1 MKFTK
6 ITSSVLASM
15 MLLAALASC
24 GDSAGTTETT
34 PVDTTPATTEVVTE
48 AGYPAPD
55 TSNLDFGGKE
65 LRIQSIAWGNFAK
78 YYFPEEATGD
88 SVDDACYARLIG
100 VQEALNVT
108 IAEVVWGADG
118 QSHKDVMKSV
128 QAGDDAYDMVFTHC
142 IDGYSDYATNNAV
155 YNLDSLP
162 YVDFDAPW
170 WSKSMIDTF
179 RIGNETYFGFGDII
193 LTTPYSMFFNKEIA
207 AEYDMPDHYQMVR
220 DGKWTYDTF
229 LTQARMV
236 SVDVNGDGKMDYNDK
251 TGYAGDLTEALGNI
265 PFALG
270 IQLTRYT
277 EDGLVLNFW
286 SDKLLEI
293 FNKTYDYFLD
303 PAVSAGYF
311 RHKVDV
317 GQGFGDGLS
326 LYTIAN
332 VSGMASL
339 RDVDIEFGVVPM
351 PKYDESQAEYRCYV
365 WSPTVCV
372 PTTITRPELV
382 GACLEQFAYLSKPVT
397 QAYIEDLIRGK
408 STRDT
413 ETLEMLD
420 IIYGSQVID
429 IGGTYL
435 GFDTN
440 FRKVFYCFYDL
451 MSAGNNNVASFYE
464 KSEKA
469 ILKALDNMYTKIIEN
484 QELIS

>member
-1 MKFTK
+1 MKHLK
-6 ITSSVLASM
+6 
-15 MLLAALASC
+15 LLPALLLIATLASC
-24 GDSAGTTETT
+24 GGEAAGTTDTT
-34 PVDTTPATTEVVTE
+34 PVDTAPATTEAVTE
-48 AGYPAPD
+48 PGYPAPD
-55 TSNLDFGGKE
+55 TSSLDFGGDE
-65 LRIQSIAWGNFAK
+65 LRIFSVQWGNVSK
-78 YYFPEEATGD
+78 YYFPEEETGD
-88 SVDDACYARLIG
+88 SVLDACYSRLRN
-100 VQEALNVT
+100 VEEALNVKV
-108 IAEVVWGADG
+108 AEPAWGADG
-118 QSHKDVMKSV
+118 QAHKDVMKTV

-155 YNLDSLP
+155 YNLDALP
-162 YVDFDAPW
+162 YVNFEAPW

-179 RIGNETYFGFGDII
+179 RIGTETYFGFGDII
-193 LTTPYSMFFNKEIA
+193 LNTPSSIFFNKEIA

-229 LTQARMV
+229 LKQARMV
-236 SVDVNGDGKMDYNDK
+236 SIDVNGDGKMDYNDK

-265 PFALG
+265 PFAVG
-270 IQLTRYT
+270 IQLTKYT
-277 EDGLVLNFW
+277 DDGLQLNFW
-286 SDKLLEI
+286 SDKLLEV

-303 PAVSAGYF
+303 PSVSQGYF
-311 RHKVDV
+311 RHYVDV

-351 PKYDESQAEYRCYV
+351 PKYDESQSEYRCYV
-365 WSPTVCV
+365 WSPSVCV
-372 PTTITRPELV
+372 PTTILRPELV
-382 GACLEQFAYLSKPVT
+382 GAALEQFAYESVPVT
-397 QAYIEDLIRGK
+397 NAYIEDLIRGK

-420 IIYGSQVID
+420 IIYDSQVLD

-435 GFDTN
+435 GFDSN

-451 MSAGNNNVASFYE
+451 MSTKNDNVASFYE

-469 ILKALDNMYTKIIEN
+469 ILKVLDNLYTKVIEN
-484 QELIS
+484 QSID

>member
-1 MKFTK
+1 MKHLK
-6 ITSSVLASM
+6 
-15 MLLAALASC
+15 LLPALLLIATLASC
-24 GDSAGTTETT
+24 GGEAAGTTDTT
-34 PVDTTPATTEVVTE
+34 PVDTAPATTEAVTE
-48 AGYPAPD
+48 PGYPAPD

-65 LRIQSIAWGNFAK
+65 LRIFSVQWGNVSK
-78 YYFPEEATGD
+78 YYFPEEETGD
-88 SVDDACYARLIG
+88 SVLDAAYARLRN
-100 VQEALNVT
+100 VEEALNVT
-108 IAEVVWGADG
+108 IAEPAWGADG
-118 QSHKDVMKSV
+118 QAHKDVMKVV

-155 YNLDSLP
+155 YNLDALP

-179 RIGNETYFGFGDII
+179 RIGTETYFAFGDII
-193 LTTPYSMFFNKEIA
+193 LNTPSSMFFNKEIA

-229 LTQARMV
+229 LKQARMV

-251 TGYAGDLTEALGNI
+251 TGYAGDLTESLGNI

-303 PAVSAGYF
+303 PSVSAGYF

-365 WSPTVCV
+365 WSPSVCV

-382 GACLEQFAYLSKPVT
+382 GACLEQFAYESVPVT
-397 QAYIEDLIRGK
+397 TAYIEDLIRGK

-420 IIYGSQVID
+420 IIYDSQVVD

-435 GFDTN
+435 GFDSN

-451 MSAGNNNVASFYE
+451 MSANNNNVASFYE
-464 KSEKA
+464 KSEKS
-469 ILKALDNMYTKIIEN
+469 ILKVLDNLYTKIIEN
-484 QELIS
+484 QSID